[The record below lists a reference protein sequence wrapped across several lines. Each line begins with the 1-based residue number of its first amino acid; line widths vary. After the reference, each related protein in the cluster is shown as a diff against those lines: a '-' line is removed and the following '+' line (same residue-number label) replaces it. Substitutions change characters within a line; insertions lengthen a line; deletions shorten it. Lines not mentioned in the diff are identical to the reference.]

1 MRKVMRFCSILCALI
16 FIAPT
21 VTASLI
27 TSDLTITGN
36 VEFDTAMSTSAT
48 GNATQNADM
57 LLVIGGATSGTS
69 IANVTPTGV
78 NPLGGTLTDYG
89 DGVGISATAS
99 SEAGVTS
106 EVPDFIFDIGFSLS
120 NSSATDSYQ
129 VFFEL
134 AFSSFVDGEGLDA
147 FVDAEINLF
156 NSLLAELFFSD
167 LTSDTAF
174 GDQKNGTSL
183 ATSGATISDSGTFL
197 FDITLSAGASN
208 SFSALLKMD
217 GGAYENSSFFN
228 ASTFAFISVI
238 GADNLTNTP
247 QPPLPVPEPSTL
259 MLFLGVLAFWQ
270 VKQLKR
276 KAQ

>member
-36 VEFDTAMSTSAT
+36 VEFDTGMSTSVT

-69 IANVTPTGV
+69 IANMTPTGV

-89 DGVGISATAS
+89 DGVGVSATAS

-106 EVPDFIFDIGFSLS
+106 EVPDFIFDFGFSLS

-134 AFSSFVDGEGLDA
+134 AFSSFVDAEGLDA
-147 FVDAEINLF
+147 FIDAEINLF
-156 NSLLAELFFSD
+156 DSALVESFFSD
-167 LTSDTAF
+167 LTSDSAF
-174 GDQKNGTSL
+174 GDKKNGTSL
-183 ATSGATISDSGTFL
+183 ATSGATLSDSGTFL
-197 FDITLSAGASN
+197 FDITLSAGASD
-208 SFSALLKMD
+208 SFTALLKMD
-217 GGAYENSSFFN
+217 GGAYENSSLFN

-238 GADNLTNTP
+238 GADNLTAV

-259 MLFLGVLAFWQ
+259 MLFLGGLAFWQ
-270 VKQLKR
+270 VNQLKR